1 MKRGLEQ
8 QRKKAGGRGVGNAAL
23 AIFFVVAVGFALV
36 GFLVP
41 VDSATTGGT
50 SFAAASADH
59 VLGTDN
65 LGRDVLA
72 RVLHGGAQLLG
83 IAALSTLVAAVV
95 GITWGFA
102 IAGRGAV
109 AKVLMFAVDLFVV
122 VPSMLLMMVLVF
134 GMGPGV
140 ATMACVTTAVSAPFI
155 ARYTR
160 SVALPA
166 LCSDYVEQARLV
178 GDPAWKIA
186 FREVLPNI
194 ALPLATDTGLL
205 FIGAIYLVASAA
217 FLGFDPLG
225 SSSDWGTM
233 VEVGLR
239 GLSLNPWATIAPAV
253 ALASVTVS
261 GNLLIDRIGNRG
273 KL

>member
-1 MKRGLEQ
+1 MKEKLGKR
-8 QRKKAGGRGVGNAAL
+8 RRGRGFGNVVLAAFFAL
-23 AIFFVVAVGFALV
+23 ALGFALV
-36 GFLVP
+36 GFFVP
-41 VDSATTGGT
+41 ADGETTGGT

-65 LGRDVLA
+65 LGRDVFA

-83 IAALSTLVAAVV
+83 IAVLSTLVAAVV
-95 GITWGFA
+95 GIAGGFA
-102 IAGRGAV
+102 IAGRGVV
-109 AKVLMFAVDLFVV
+109 AKVLVFAVDLLLVI
-122 VPSMLLMMVLVF
+122 PSMLLMMVLVF

-140 ATMACVTTAVSAPFI
+140 ATMACVTTAVSAPFL

-160 SVALPA
+160 SVALPV
-166 LCSDYVEQARLV
+166 LRSDYVEQARLV

-186 FREVLPNI
+186 FREVLPTI
-194 ALPLATDTGLL
+194 ALPLATDTGLF
-205 FIGAIYLVASAA
+205 FIGAVYLVASAA

-233 VEVGLR
+233 VEAGLR
-239 GLSLNPWATIAPAV
+239 GLSLNPWATIAPAL
-253 ALASVTVS
+253 ALASITVS

-273 KL
+273 RL